1 VVQLISELFPL
12 VLMKSSS
19 RFLTMAC
26 LTAASITL
34 LATGATHAQTAA
46 TEAAISKIEAQLVT
60 APAVTYSGAPAKMA
74 PSKKWLE
81 VEATFAWQPPNPNEK
96 YTDDLVVNYYVL
108 LNNKSPLYPQG
119 ALLTGQTALSSVPAR
134 SLDSKN
140 GELKTVIYAS
150 PRVMER
156 MFGGKAPMDNSAI
169 VDVGV
174 TISKQGQIVAQ
185 KSLKSSSGS
194 WWPQY
199 QQVPGFLLNKSET
212 PFAPL
217 NWDYYEAAKKQQ

>member
-1 VVQLISELFPL
+1 
-12 VLMKSSS
+12 MKSPS

-34 LATGATHAQTAA
+34 IATATTRAQTAS
-46 TEAAISKIEAQLVT
+46 EAVISKIDAQLVT
-60 APAVTYSGAPAKMA
+60 APAVSYSGATAKTV

-96 YTDDLVVNYYVL
+96 YSDDLVVNYYVL

-119 ALLTGQTALSSVPAR
+119 AMLTGQTALSSVPAR
-134 SLDSKN
+134 SLDPKN

-150 PRVMER
+150 ARTLER
-156 MFGGKAPMDNSAI
+156 MFGGKAATDNSAI

-174 TISKQGQIVAQ
+174 TISKQGQIIAQ
-185 KSLKSSSGS
+185 KSLKSTSGS

-217 NWDYYEAAKKQQ
+217 NWDYYEAAKKQ